1 MRKIPL
7 INLTSQYTKIKTEI
21 QAAIH
26 SVLESADFILGSEV
40 ASFEREFADFCG
52 AQYCCGVSSGTD
64 ALFLALKA
72 IGVGRGNL
80 VITVPNTFI
89 ATTEAITRAGGKP
102 VFVDVDPNTYLIDPE
117 QLESKVKELR
127 AKGDPLKAVIA
138 VHLYGQP
145 CDMNAINTI
154 AGRYELKVIEDAAQA
169 HGAAYGGRRVGGFGA
184 AACFSFYPSKN
195 LGACGDAGAVTTN
208 DPETA
213 RVIARLAN
221 HGRDGKYIHLVE
233 GYNCRLDTLQAAV
246 LRVKLRYLEEW
257 TEKRIENAKYYS
269 ERLVKQPSIS
279 IPSVDE
285 KVRHVFHLYVIR
297 VKNRNELRN
306 HLRKAGIST
315 GIHYFPPLHLQP
327 AYRYLGYK
335 SGDFPVAEDIS
346 HEILSLPMDAEL
358 TRTQVNYICNV
369 LEAYTRHVH

>member
-1 MRKIPL
+1 M
-7 INLTSQYTKIKTEI
+7 
-21 QAAIH
+21 
-26 SVLESADFILGSEV
+26 
-40 ASFEREFADFCG
+40 
-52 AQYCCGVSSGTD
+52 
-64 ALFLALKA
+64 
-72 IGVGRGNL
+72 
-80 VITVPNTFI
+80 
-89 ATTEAITRAGGKP
+89 
-102 VFVDVDPNTYLIDPE
+102 
-117 QLESKVKELR
+117 
-127 AKGDPLKAVIA
+127 
-138 VHLYGQP
+138 
-145 CDMNAINTI
+145 
-154 AGRYELKVIEDAAQA
+154 
-169 HGAAYGGRRVGGFGA
+169 
-184 AACFSFYPSKN
+184 
-195 LGACGDAGAVTTN
+195 TTN

-269 ERLVKQPSIS
+269 ERLMKQPSIS

-335 SGDFPVAEDIS
+335 SGDFPVAEDLS